1 MKSYLLVALLLCS
14 GVFYA
19 QKPKMAA
26 KNQMSQEQQM
36 TSEQKAQLQLK
47 RMTLSLDLNEKQQK
61 EVYPLLLKNIEK
73 REKKMAAIREKRAK
87 NEKLTADER
96 YELQNERL
104 DNQIEMKKDLEK
116 ILSPEQM
123 TKFENNQKGMRQGMQ
138 KRKNSRNNSNN

>member
-19 QKPKMAA
+19 QKSNMAT
-26 KNQMSQEQQM
+26 KNQRNQEQQM
-36 TSEQKAQLQLK
+36 TPEQKAQLQLK

-61 EVYPLLLKNIEK
+61 ELYPLLLKNIEK
-73 REKKMAAIREKRAK
+73 REKKMISIREKRAK
-87 NEKLTADER
+87 GEKLTADER

-116 ILSPEQM
+116 ILNAEQM
-123 TKFENNQKGMRQGMQ
+123 TQFENSQKEMRQSMQ
-138 KRKNSRNNSNN
+138 KRKNTRNNSNN